1 MVVTLIKAVEDW
13 TMPALGFERHFAKCL
28 CEEPAEKVTLRR
40 LEAFMQIAKVVFVRA
55 RWMGCKQNLF
65 RVNHVGLSIR
75 YSQ

>member
-1 MVVTLIKAVEDW
+1 
-13 TMPALGFERHFAKCL
+13 
-28 CEEPAEKVTLRR
+28 
-40 LEAFMQIAKVVFVRA
+40 MQIAKVVFVRA